1 MCVCVFCAIW
11 TVKEVFH
18 SVPKSEQA
26 LRAQMAYML
35 GEQRMFILDDDAEGA
50 AMAEDDD
57 QVAALRRQINNS
69 HLSEA
74 YLVLAEDLDVLE
86 PKIPEDMYVEL
97 QPHTTSCFSQKHTRF
112 CDSYKSHLET
122 TRGGGAASVDSAK
135 ANLAGKNKK
144 KKKKLGWFI

>member
-1 MCVCVFCAIW
+1 
-11 TVKEVFH
+11 
-18 SVPKSEQA
+18 
-26 LRAQMAYML
+26 MAYML

-86 PKIPEDMYVEL
+86 PKIPEDMSVLLFEKKKKRKKKTKKAQYVVRIMIACARACM
-97 QPHTTSCFSQKHTRF
+97 H
-112 CDSYKSHLET
+112 SYKSHLEA
-122 TRGGGAASVDSAK
+122 TRGGGAASADSAK
-135 ANLAGKNKK
+135 ANLAGAQ
-144 KKKKLGWFI
+144 